1 VTTYRGIWSSDAV
14 RRVVRTFLQAFLG
27 LLLPGLLGWLNAL
40 TDWANDGGQAPFPD
54 ARSLA
59 YVGIAAVAAGF
70 IAVVTAVMTGIED
83 LTGKGFLRNVP
94 PAPPSP
100 PRNERGSAYVTWSGL
115 ALAVLVVVLLVLLL

>member
-1 VTTYRGIWSSDAV
+1 MTYRGIWSNDAV
-14 RRVVRTFLQAFLG
+14 RRVIRTFLQAFLG

-59 YVGIAAVAAGF
+59 YVGIAAISAGF
-70 IAVVTAVMTGIED
+70 IAVVTAIMTGVED

-94 PAPPSP
+94 PAPPVP
-100 PRNERGSAYVTWSGL
+100 PRDQRGSAYVSWG
-115 ALAVLVVVLLVLLL
+115 ALAVIALVVVLLVLLL